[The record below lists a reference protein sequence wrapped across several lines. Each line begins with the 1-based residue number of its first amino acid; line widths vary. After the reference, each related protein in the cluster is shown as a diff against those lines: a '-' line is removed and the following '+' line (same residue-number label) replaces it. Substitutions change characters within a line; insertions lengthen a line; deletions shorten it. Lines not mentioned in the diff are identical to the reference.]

1 MRQLL
6 HLTIKTLGLALALNL
21 ALAGSAAANGEPT
34 EIVKGVIARVQEL
47 LRDPALQQ
55 DKAQR
60 RRLIKEAVDRHFDY
74 REMAKRSLGAA
85 WRNLGGAQREEFVRL
100 FAELL
105 EASYSD
111 KIEKYAGNVKIDYLG
126 DSTEEDY
133 SEVRTVVVRANDRI
147 PFNYRLL
154 NEDGTWMV
162 YDVVIEGVSLVSNY
176 RSQFSRIIH
185 ESSYGEL
192 VRRLR
197 NKVRELRATGG
208 A

>member
-60 RRLIKEAVDRHFDY
+60 RRLIKETVDRHFDY

>member
-60 RRLIKEAVDRHFDY
+60 RRLIKETVDRHFDY

-147 PFNYRLL
+147 PFSYRLL